1 MEAQRSSAEN
11 SERTSGDG
19 EDRIAR
25 FRGTARVIL
34 EDDGLG
40 RSGLDR
46 VLQALKALAA
56 DAALWS
62 SDRYP
67 DPEADQQQARY
78 LIAMDDDQTFALY
91 LNVMRP
97 GKVVPPHN
105 HTTWACIA
113 AVEGDE
119 YNTLYER
126 TDDGSEPGRASLSEA
141 ETLVIGP
148 GSGIALMPDDIH
160 SVQIK
165 GDRVIRHLHMYGHAL
180 ETLTERLTFD
190 LAEGTCR
197 IMDIGVKTRT

>member
-1 MEAQRSSAEN
+1 MEAQRDGVESNERA
-11 SERTSGDG
+11 SEGG
-19 EDRIAR
+19 EDGVAR
-25 FRGTARVIL
+25 FRGAVRAML

-40 RSGLDR
+40 RRGLAR
-46 VLQALKALAA
+46 VLEALKALAA
-56 DAALWS
+56 DATLWG

-67 DPEADQQQARY
+67 DPEPDQQQARY
-78 LIAMDDDQTFALY
+78 LIAMDDDQTYALY

-113 AVEGDE
+113 AVEGE
-119 YNTLYER
+119 EHNILYDR
-126 TDDGSEPGRASLSEA
+126 TDDGSDPGKASLSES

-165 GDRVIRHLHMYGHAL
+165 GDRVIRHLHMYGNAL